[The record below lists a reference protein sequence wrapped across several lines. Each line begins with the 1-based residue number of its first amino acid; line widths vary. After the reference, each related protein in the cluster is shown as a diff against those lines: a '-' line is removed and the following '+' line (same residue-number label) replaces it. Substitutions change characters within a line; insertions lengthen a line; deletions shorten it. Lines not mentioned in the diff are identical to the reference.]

1 MFNIS
6 VVTVS
11 GSDSFCGKNIN
22 VGQQRCLQSLGVA
35 AGRPEEKG
43 REREREGR
51 EEKSRIGSEV
61 SSPLSL
67 VLSNCCSILRE
78 VVQSHNRQSLFAQGL
93 LLLRSRLPTSPGE
106 AVEGF
111 LGRRWMP

>member
-1 MFNIS
+1 MFNVS

-11 GSDSFCGKNIN
+11 GSDSFFGKNVN

-43 REREREGR
+43 IEREREGR
-51 EEKSRIGSEV
+51 EEKGRRGSEV
-61 SSPLSL
+61 SSPFSL

-78 VVQSHNRQSLFAQGL
+78 VVQSHNRQSLFTQGL
-93 LLLRSRLPTSPGE
+93 LLLRSHLPPSPGE
-106 AVEGF
+106 AVECF
-111 LGRRWMP
+111 VGRRWMP